1 MVFKR
6 KIKQS
11 EYFLGKAIRGE
22 REGLEYL
29 VDEYQDMAYTI
40 AFKIVRNNEDAEE
53 IVQDSFVKAFR
64 SLGDFKKTA
73 KFSSWLYRIV
83 CNTALTKISTRKPV
97 TTCDIYDDLERNE
110 YVDHGNETW
119 NLLLEADRKKYI
131 DLALSKMKDED
142 RLIITLYYIAEK
154 SVSEIIEITGLQRSA
169 VKMRLLRGRKQLET
183 ELKTLLQTETKEL

>member
-6 KIKQS
+6 KIKQD
-11 EYFLGKAIRGE
+11 EYFLGKAIQGE

-40 AFKIVRNNEDAEE
+40 AFKIVQNNEDAEE

-64 SLGDFKKTA
+64 FLGDFKKTA

-83 CNTALTKISTRKPV
+83 YNTALTKISARKPI
-97 TTCDIYDDLERNE
+97 TFDIYDDVERNE
-110 YVDHGNETW
+110 YIETENATW
-119 NLLLEADRKKYI
+119 NLLIEADRKKYI

-154 SVSEIIEITGLQRSA
+154 SISEIIEITDLQRSA

-183 ELKTLLQTETKEL
+183 ELKILLQTETKEL

>member
-6 KIKQS
+6 KIKQD

-29 VDEYQDMAYTI
+29 VDEYQNMAYTI

-97 TTCDIYDDLERNE
+97 ITCDIYDDVERNE
-110 YVDHGNETW
+110 YVDHGNATW
-119 NLLLEADRKKYI
+119 NLLLESDRKKYI

-154 SVSEIIEITGLQRSA
+154 SVSEIIEITGIQRSA

-183 ELKTLLQTETKEL
+183 ELKILLQTETKEL

>member
-1 MVFKR
+1 MVFK
-6 KIKQS
+6 KEIKQD

-64 SLGDFKKTA
+64 FLGDFKKTA

-83 CNTALTKISTRKPV
+83 YNTALTKISAQKPI
-97 TTCDIYDDLERNE
+97 TCDIYDEVERNE
-110 YVDHGNETW
+110 YIETGNVTW
-119 NLLLEADRKKYI
+119 NLLIEADRKKYI
-131 DLALSKMKDED
+131 DLALSKLKDED

-154 SVSEIIEITGLQRSA
+154 SVSEIIEITDLQRSA
-169 VKMRLLRGRKQLET
+169 VKRGRKQLET
-183 ELKTLLQTETKEL
+183 ELKILLQTETKEL

>member
-1 MVFKR
+1 MVFNG
-6 KIKQS
+6 KIKQD

-29 VDEYQDMAYTI
+29 VDEYQNMAYTI

-64 SLGDFKKTA
+64 SLSDFKKTA

-83 CNTALTKISTRKPV
+83 YNTALTKISGQKPV
-97 TTCDIYDDLERNE
+97 TCDIYDDLERNE
-110 YVDHGNETW
+110 YIDQGNASW

-131 DLALSKMKDED
+131 DLALSKIKDED
-142 RLIITLYYIAEK
+142 RLIITLYYIAEQ
-154 SVSEIIEITGLQRSA
+154 SVSEITKITNLQTSA
-169 VKMRLLRGRKQLET
+169 VKMRLLRARKQLET
-183 ELKTLLQTETKEL
+183 ELKILLQTETKEL

>member
-6 KIKQS
+6 KIKQD

-22 REGLEYL
+22 REGLAYL
-29 VDEYQDMAYTI
+29 VDEYQNMAYTL

-83 CNTALTKISTRKPV
+83 YNTALTKLSTQKPV
-97 TTCDIYDDLERNE
+97 TCDIYDEMERNE
-110 YVDHGNETW
+110 YIDQGNATW

-131 DLALSKMKDED
+131 DLALRKMKEED

-154 SVSEIIEITGLQRSA
+154 SVSEITEITNLQKSA

-183 ELKTLLQTETKEL
+183 ELKILLQAESTAL

>member
-1 MVFKR
+1 MVFKG
-6 KIKQS
+6 KIKQD

-64 SLGDFKKTA
+64 SLSDFKKMA

-83 CNTALTKISTRKPV
+83 YNTALTKISGQKPV
-97 TTCDIYDDLERNE
+97 TCDIYDDLERNE
-110 YVDHGNETW
+110 YIDQGNASW

-131 DLALSKMKDED
+131 DLALSKIKDED
-142 RLIITLYYIAEK
+142 RLIITLYYIAEQ
-154 SVSEIIEITGLQRSA
+154 SVSEITKITNLQTSA
-169 VKMRLLRGRKQLET
+169 VKMRLLRARKQLET
-183 ELKTLLQTETKEL
+183 ELKILLQTETKEL